1 MILKNHFL
9 IFFVFLAWTSWAQ
22 QKLVKG
28 RVFNAETKQPL
39 VGTNII
45 NMEQFTGTITDAN
58 GFFAIRA
65 QAGDTLYFSYLGFKS
80 YKMPVDSTTFGKII
94 QIHLQKQPIALQEVV
109 IKGHDLTGILPVDLT
124 LLPVKTQPRIKLDFA
139 PYFGDKNPDFLTKL
153 NDDLRKI
160 MDPVGLLYNLFSAR
174 GKDLRKLSKMKE
186 DDRLYR
192 MLAARFDRQVIA
204 DLLNIPVEDVY
215 RILQLC
221 EYEEKFLREAS
232 DIQILEALKE
242 CYQKH
247 RLLFEHNRQN

>member
-1 MILKNHFL
+1 MTKKSNIF
-9 IFFVFLAWTSWAQ
+9 IFFLLLAYSMFAQ
-22 QKLVKG
+22 NHMVKG

-45 NMEQFTGTITDAN
+45 NINRFTGTITDAN

-65 QAGDTLYFSYLGFKS
+65 QAGDTIYFSFLGFKS
-80 YKMPVDSTTFGKII
+80 YKMPVDSSSFGKII
-94 QIHLQKQPIALQEVV
+94 QIHLQKQPVALQEVV

-124 LLPVKTQPRIKLDFA
+124 LLPVKTQPRINLDLT

-153 NDDLRKI
+153 NDKLRKI
-160 MDPVGLLYNLFSAR
+160 MDPVGMLYNLFSAR

-221 EYEEKFLREAS
+221 EYDEKFLREAS

-247 RLLFEHNRQN
+247 RLLLEHNRQE